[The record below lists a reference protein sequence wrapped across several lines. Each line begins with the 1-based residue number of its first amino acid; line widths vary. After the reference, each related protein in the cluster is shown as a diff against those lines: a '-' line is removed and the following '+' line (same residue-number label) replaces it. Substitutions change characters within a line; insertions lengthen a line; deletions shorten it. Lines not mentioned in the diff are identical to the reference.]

1 MIRYDYKTLYEKN
14 SAFWN
19 SRPRAKRAL
28 LFSNHALTLLFFFA
42 YAGLLAWAI
51 WDDLETESLIKLLFV
66 PLFCLFAVAV
76 LRLAIDRPRPYSER
90 GANITPI
97 LRKKSKDKESFPS
110 RHLACA
116 FVIATVF
123 LPHFL
128 GAGICL
134 MLLGLLLGY
143 IRFALGVHYPSDLF
157 GGMALGLL
165 CGLFLLV

>member
-1 MIRYDYKTLYEKN
+1 MRYDYKTLYEKN
-14 SAFWN
+14 SAFYLR
-19 SRPRAKRAL
+19 RPLAKRAL
-28 LFSNHALTLLFFFA
+28 LVANLALTLLFFLA

-51 WDDLETESLIKLLFV
+51 LEKIDSESLIKILFV
-66 PLFCLFAVAV
+66 PLFCLFAVFV
-76 LRLAIDRPRPYSER
+76 LRLSIDRPRPYSKR

-97 LRKKSKDKESFPS
+97 LHKKSKDKESFPS

-116 FVIATVF
+116 FAIAVVF

-134 MLLGLLLGY
+134 MAFGVLLGY
-143 IRFALGVHYPSDLF
+143 VRFSLGLHYPSDLL
-157 GGMALGLL
+157 GGLALGLL